1 MTIELELSPER
12 EARLLTKAQKHG
24 YTIQE
29 YLQSFVDDMTEF
41 HIRTRA
47 EEENDTWDGTFETM
61 GDDAPQPPK
70 GTIVDV
76 SRESLAD
83 RW

>member
-24 YTIQE
+24 QTIQE
-29 YLQSFVDDMTEF
+29 WLQSFVNGMTEF
-41 HIRTRA
+41 HIRTEA
-47 EEENDTWDGTFETM
+47 EETDTWDGTFETLA
-61 GDDAPQPPK
+61 DDAPQPPK

-76 SRESLAD
+76 SRESLYPD